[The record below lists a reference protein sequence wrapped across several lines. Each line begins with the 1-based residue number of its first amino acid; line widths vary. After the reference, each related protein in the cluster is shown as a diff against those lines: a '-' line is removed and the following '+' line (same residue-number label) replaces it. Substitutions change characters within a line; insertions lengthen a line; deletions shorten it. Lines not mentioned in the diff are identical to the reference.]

1 MKRILV
7 VDGDTG
13 VRARIAKHARM
24 EGYDVTEAGDGETA
38 LSLSRQQN
46 AFDLMVL
53 AVNLPGMDGFTVLK
67 AVRTFST
74 IPVLILSSKNTAED
88 RIHGLELGADDYM
101 TKPFS
106 ARELLLRISAILK
119 RCSTLASEEAEVL
132 RSGGLVLDLTARRVE
147 VDGRQINLTPREFDL
162 LTVLMSHPDVAFS
175 RKRLLDIIWGGELST
190 DTRTLD
196 THIQHIR
203 CAIVP
208 YSDRIVIEEKSMLG
222 IKKNKAY
229 TLDESKMEIRC
240 IPDSVKKEKKR
251 KESKKNEEDIEKRKL
266 PYYPND
272 SLLED
277 AFQEFLLMRKK
288 IKRPLATKQA
298 LTRMMNKIQRLS
310 GGDNE
315 LAVKIINQSTD
326 HCWQDVY
333 ELKKDSP
340 YPNKQ
345 DQGKTDW
352 NTV

>member
-67 AVRTFST
+67 AVRTFSA

-162 LTVLMSHPDVAFS
+162 LTVLMSH
-175 RKRLLDIIWGGELST
+175 
-190 DTRTLD
+190 RTWPSPASACWTSSGAGSSPLTPAPLD

-208 YSDRIVIEEKSMLG
+208 YSDRIVTLRGVGYRFEK
-222 IKKNKAY
+222 
-229 TLDESKMEIRC
+229 E
-240 IPDSVKKEKKR
+240 
-251 KESKKNEEDIEKRKL
+251 
-266 PYYPND
+266 
-272 SLLED
+272 
-277 AFQEFLLMRKK
+277 
-288 IKRPLATKQA
+288 
-298 LTRMMNKIQRLS
+298 
-310 GGDNE
+310 
-315 LAVKIINQSTD
+315 
-326 HCWQDVY
+326 
-333 ELKKDSP
+333 
-340 YPNKQ
+340 
-345 DQGKTDW
+345 
-352 NTV
+352 